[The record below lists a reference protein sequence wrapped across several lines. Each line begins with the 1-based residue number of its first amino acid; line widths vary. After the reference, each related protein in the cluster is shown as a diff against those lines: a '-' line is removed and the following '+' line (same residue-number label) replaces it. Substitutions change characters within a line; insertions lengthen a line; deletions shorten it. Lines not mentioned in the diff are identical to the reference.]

1 MTKTKFLILFS
12 LFFIT
17 ELYTQRF
24 FLQNS
29 EFVSSYDT
37 IENKWLKKNLI
48 RLNGLQKKPVRE
60 QIESGMDKYFSARYN
75 FLHTALDFFPWEIY
89 ERYYLN
95 DIQLAE
101 FYGYFEVNLKLN
113 TTYFF
118 QITLSLEKI
127 GLQNLLLDKLEKPF
141 TYSNE

>member
-1 MTKTKFLILFS
+1 MIKTKLLVFFS

-17 ELYTQRF
+17 ELYTQSL
-24 FLQNS
+24 FLKES

-37 IENKWLKKNLI
+37 IENKWLKKNLTH
-48 RLNGLQKKPVRE
+48 LNGLQKRPVRD
-60 QIESGMDKYFSARYN
+60 QIEAGMDKYLSARYN
-75 FLHTALDFFPWEIY
+75 FLFAALDFFPWEIY

-101 FYGYFEVNLKLN
+101 FYGFFEINLRLN

-118 QITLSLEKI
+118 QISLSLEKL
-127 GLQNLLLDKLEKPF
+127 GMQNLFLDRLEKPF
-141 TYSNE
+141 TYSNK